1 MLHRAFNFKQGNIVI
16 GARKGENGPSRIVD
30 LVLGLD
36 NLDNMGKFWIFI
48 DKSCV
53 ASFSKT

>member
-1 MLHRAFNFKQGNIVI
+1 MLEMWLLHRALNFKQGNIVI

-36 NLDNMGKFWIFI
+36 NLDNIAKF
-48 DKSCV
+48 
-53 ASFSKT
+53 